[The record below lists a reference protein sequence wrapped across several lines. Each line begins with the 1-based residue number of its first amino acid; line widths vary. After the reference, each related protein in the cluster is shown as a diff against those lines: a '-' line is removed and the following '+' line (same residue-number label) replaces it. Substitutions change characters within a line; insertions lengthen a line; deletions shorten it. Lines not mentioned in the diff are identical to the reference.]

1 MINLYSDPKGEKIFS
16 EMTPQGLLDH
26 TQSEEHHNIA
36 VGLTGLTDSEKV
48 SLLTSRVTSLEQ
60 KLKDKDKQIA
70 AFQSAITA
78 M

>member
-1 MINLYSDPKGEKIFS
+1 MIDLYRDPKGEKIFS
-16 EMTPQGLLDH
+16 EMTRQGLTSC

-36 VGLTGLTDSEKV
+36 VRLTGLTDTEKV

-60 KLKDKDKQIA
+60 KMKDKDKQIA